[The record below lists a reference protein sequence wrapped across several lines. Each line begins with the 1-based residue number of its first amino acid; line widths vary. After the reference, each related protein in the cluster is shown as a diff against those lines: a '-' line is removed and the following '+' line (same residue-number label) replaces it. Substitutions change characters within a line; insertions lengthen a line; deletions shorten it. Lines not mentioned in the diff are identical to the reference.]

1 MPATSSERIP
11 LAEPVLLGNARSYLL
26 ECLDTNFVSSIGPFV
41 ERFEREFAERVGS
54 RYAVACAS
62 GTAAIHVAMR
72 LLDIGPQDDVI
83 VPTLT
88 FIASANPVLY
98 ERANLVLV
106 DVERRTWNLDP
117 DLVIAE
123 IERRARLG
131 RRQVRA
137 VEVVHILGRP
147 AEVGQL
153 AEVCERHGVALIED
167 AAESLGAIY
176 TEPPHP
182 GRSVGTIG
190 VMGCFS
196 FNGNKVITAGGGG
209 MMVTD
214 DEALARRAKH
224 LTTQA
229 RLPGLEYDHDEI
241 GYNYRLTNLAAAL
254 GLSQLEEISTLLAR
268 KRAIAERY
276 DRDLI
281 GIPGLQTPPHQA
293 GAEPSHWLYTVLID
307 ERVFGLGWRD
317 VHLALRGAAI
327 DTRPIWAPL
336 HRMRPYRDAPLL
348 GSGAAA
354 ESVFDQALSLPSS
367 ANLTEEQQDR
377 VIEAIRGVAGS
388 PGATLRRNSAPSR
401 SA

>member
-1 MPATSSERIP
+1 MPAISSERIP
-11 LAEPVLLGNARSYLL
+11 LAEPVLRGNARSYLL
-26 ECLDTNFVSSIGPFV
+26 ECLDTNFVPTIGPFV
-41 ERFEREFAERVGS
+41 ERFEREFAEHVGS

-72 LLDIGPQDDVI
+72 LLDIGPRDDVI

-98 ERANLVLV
+98 ERANPILV

-117 DLVIAE
+117 DLVIEE

-131 RRQVRA
+131 LRQVRA

-147 AEVGQL
+147 ADIGKL
-153 AEVCERHGVALIED
+153 SEVCERQGVALIED

-176 TEPPHP
+176 VESPHS

-190 VMGCFS
+190 AIGCFS

-209 MMVTD
+209 MLVTD

-276 DRDLI
+276 DRELLE
-281 GIPGLQTPPHQA
+281 IPGLQTPTHQT
-293 GAEPSHWLYTVLID
+293 GARPSHWLYTVLID

-317 VHLALRGAAI
+317 VHLALREAAI

-336 HRMRPYRDAPLL
+336 HRMRPYRKASLL
-348 GSGAAA
+348 GSGAVA
-354 ESVFDQALSLPSS
+354 ESIFHQALSLPSS

-377 VIEAIRGVAGS
+377 VIRALRSLAGGAGETSRKSDSVGRG
-388 PGATLRRNSAPSR
+388 
-401 SA
+401 